1 MLCLIASFRSETLS
15 GHPAHSV
22 NEVFVHLI
30 ARIRSVVFLSFVGLV
45 ASASVASAQQTIV
58 FFRHGEKPAA
68 GLGNLSCQ
76 GLNRALAL
84 PNVLLG
90 RFGTPNFLYAP
101 DPAVKISDPGGS
113 YYYVR
118 PLATIE
124 PVAIRT
130 GVSVNTHYGYTA
142 IGSLEAL
149 IIQPAK
155 ANSTIFVSW
164 EHDYLQRIVQDIMNR
179 YGGGAVVP
187 AWVTGDYDSLF
198 VVRVNYSGGTP
209 SATFEKQAEGLNGL
223 ATACPQ

>member
-1 MLCLIASFRSETLS
+1 MS
-15 GHPAHSV
+15 GHPAQSV
-22 NEVFVHLI
+22 NEVFVLLLS
-30 ARIRSVVFLSFVGLV
+30 RLRSVVLLSLV
-45 ASASVASAQQTIV
+45 ALAASPSVASAQQTIV

-90 RFGTPNFLYAP
+90 RFGTPDFLYAP
-101 DPAVKISDPGGS
+101 NPAVKISDPGGS
-113 YYYVR
+113 FYYVR

-124 PVAIRT
+124 PIAIRS
-130 GVSVNTHYGYTA
+130 GLSVNTHYGYTD
-142 IGSLEAL
+142 IGSLEGLL
-149 IIQPAK
+149 IQSTK
-155 ANSTIFVSW
+155 ANTTVFVAW
-164 EHDYLQRIVQDIMNR
+164 EHVYLQKIVQDIMNR

-198 VVRVNYSGGTP
+198 IVRVNYSGGSI

-223 ATACPQ
+223 ATTCPQ

>member
-1 MLCLIASFRSETLS
+1 LVAAL
-15 GHPAHSV
+15 
-22 NEVFVHLI
+22 
-30 ARIRSVVFLSFVGLV
+30 VVVAFVGSV
-45 ASASVASAQQTIV
+45 SAASAQQTIV

-101 DPAVKISDPGGS
+101 DPSVKISDPGGS
-113 YYYVR
+113 FYYVR

-124 PVAIRT
+124 PIAIRS
-130 GVSVNTHYGYTA
+130 GVSVNTHYGYTD

-149 IIQPAK
+149 LIQRAK
-155 ANSTIFVSW
+155 ANTTIFVSW
-164 EHDYLQRIVQDIMNR
+164 EHEYLQKIVQDIMNR
-179 YGGGAVVP
+179 YGGRAVVP

-198 VVRVNYSGGTP
+198 VVRVNYSGGTI

-223 ATACPQ
+223 SATCPQ